1 MTGSVVQG
9 EKPKG
14 NIAETAVDETNECV
28 SEPKIPE
35 RRKTPIMHRLESKI
49 RDPALP
55 VPDPDCS
62 PAVTRLRKTSFK
74 DKTRTPEI
82 LKLARQ
88 RKIDKHQQDRE
99 RAEVQAKADAEQQ

>member
-1 MTGSVVQG
+1 MSFVFQ
-9 EKPKG
+9 
-14 NIAETAVDETNECV
+14 
-28 SEPKIPE
+28 PKIPE

-62 PAVTRLRKTSFK
+62 PAVTRLRKTTSFK
-74 DKTRTPEI
+74 DKSRTPEI

-88 RKIDKHQQDRE
+88 RKMNKHQQGNISHTNMLLYNDIID
-99 RAEVQAKADAEQQ
+99 VAKN